1 MAAPT
6 KEEGGEDE
14 GTATPLP
21 VKEGRGLCRR
31 RRWRRRGRKR
41 ETENAASTV
50 TNNVSL
56 MFFSN
61 VYH

>member
-50 TNNVSL
+50 KI
-56 MFFSN
+56 MFR
-61 VYH
+61 